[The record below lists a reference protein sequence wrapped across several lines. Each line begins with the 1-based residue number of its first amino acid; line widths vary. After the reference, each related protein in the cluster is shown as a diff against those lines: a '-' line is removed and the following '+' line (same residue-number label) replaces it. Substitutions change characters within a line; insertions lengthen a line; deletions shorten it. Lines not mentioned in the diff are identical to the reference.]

1 MKGIN
6 KVILVG
12 RVGTDPE
19 LRKIENTRS
28 KLNLRLATTESYKK
42 ANGEWQDI
50 TDWHTV
56 VMWGPM
62 AERGEKDIHKGNLIY
77 IEGKIRTRNWEDK
90 EGRRRY
96 TTEVITEYFQNLTP
110 RTKSQDDENID
121 SDEGKIQDDDDI
133 DLSDFNPSEDTLPF

>member
-6 KVILVG
+6 KVILIG
-12 RVGTDPE
+12 RVGIDPE
-19 LRKIENTRS
+19 LRKMESSRS

-62 AERGEKDIHKGNLIY
+62 ADRGEKDIKKGNLIY
-77 IEGKIRTRNWEDK
+77 IEGKIRTRSWEDK
-90 EGRRRY
+90 EGRKRY
-96 TTEVITEYFQNLTP
+96 TTEVIAEYFQNLTP
-110 RTKSQDDENID
+110 RNRLKQDEENE
-121 SDEGKIQDDDDI
+121 SDKDDDF
-133 DLSDFNPSEDTLPF
+133 DLDALSSSGDNLPF